1 MAGLAVHLA
10 DGRMN
15 LLTLDLG
22 TTVLKAALWTEG
34 RLVSERAATL
44 TLHANGFLAEQDAGE
59 WWAKAV
65 ELIRD
70 LAPEAVDGIGVTA
83 QMHAVVPI
91 DADGQPLA
99 PVPVVM
105 DRRCRVEVAELTK
118 DPGWKAIHEITGGRL
133 DVTCVLPKLR
143 HLTRESSADAWKK
156 ATWLLPPKDYL
167 RFRLTGEAA
176 TDPIDATGTLLWNL
190 RTSSWEPSLVELA
203 GVQLTQLPPVRP
215 TLSIG
220 GHLSAEAARALG
232 LTSGIPVITGG
243 GDDIETLGAGVFAPG
258 DFFEHCGTTGS
269 IYLATDRPVWDPT
282 GQVETYPDVVPDRW
296 LMGAST
302 TTAGAALA
310 WARRVLALD
319 ADSAPEAGLPVMGDT
334 PGDLLF
340 LPFIAGERGPWWNP
354 ALSGSWLGLRPE
366 HTSTDLYRAAIEGV
380 FFSLNSLLDCL
391 LPHSPVSDGPVHTA
405 GPLGLDLH
413 GAQVR
418 ADLYGRPVRRL
429 GALPQSTAVA
439 AAIITEATL
448 QETDPY
454 ALARTR
460 LQPVWECSPGPASAA
475 WANAARRYHEAASN
489 AAATCQP
496 NSNS

>member
-1 MAGLAVHLA
+1 MAGMAFHLA
-10 DGRMN
+10 DRRMN

-22 TTVLKAALWTEG
+22 TTVLKATLWSDG
-34 RLVSERAATL
+34 DLVAERATTL
-44 TLHANGFLAEQDAGE
+44 TLRTDGLVAEQDADE
-59 WWAKAV
+59 WWTLAV
-65 ELIRD
+65 TLVRD
-70 LAPEAVDGIGVTA
+70 LAPTRVDGIGVTA

-91 DADGQPLA
+91 NDTGTPLA
-99 PVPVVM
+99 PVPIVM
-105 DRRCRVEVAELTK
+105 DRRAQAEVDELNAN
-118 DPGWKAIHEITGGRL
+118 PGWKAIHEVTGGRL

-143 HLTRESSADAWKK
+143 HLTRSASPGPWQK

-176 TDPIDATGTLLWNL
+176 TDPIDAAGTLLWDLKNGVWDTAL
-190 RTSSWEPSLVELA
+190 AELA
-203 GVQLTQLPPVRP
+203 GVRMEQLPPVRP

-220 GHLSAEAARALG
+220 GRLTPGSAAALG
-232 LTSGIPVITGG
+232 LSTGTPVVTGG
-243 GDDIETLGAGVFAPG
+243 GDDIETLGAGAVDPG
-258 DFFEHCGTTGS
+258 DFFEHCGTSGS
-269 IYLATDRPVWDPT
+269 IYLATDRWVLDPT
-282 GQVETYPDVVPDRW
+282 GQVETYPDVVPGRW